1 MKKLLLTGIAALFL
15 ATGTAH
21 AQTYRGPTTADDPM
35 YKVDPPR
42 SKLDYRPQYDT
53 RSWEAAERS
62 KSRKLCSELSADED
76 YAGCIPYS
84 DHEKCKD
91 QADYDQCLKKI
102 RERRS
107 YHFKVLSQFTQAQ
120 FLTCGTDGD
129 WHGEERTEKELIDL
143 ERCLK
148 HLTKRAK
155 PRAADIPQ
163 QYRGH
168 WCETKWRTIYKR
180 CTAGDMIVER
190 DGWGVEDEGCTFQS
204 VRSDKRYG
212 GHRTVSVCQ
221 HVDSPDPPRRS
232 EERWWLGSNGTRLQI
247 LETTSQVER
256 TQ

>member
-1 MKKLLLTGIAALFL
+1 MKRLLLSATLLAALSWQPL
-15 ATGTAH
+15 PAQAKIPLDLRRGDEIGQECRPHSKNCVCDNDETGNGCVLRRA
-21 AQTYRGPTTADDPM
+21 ADIKSPARW
-35 YKVDPPR
+35 VPLPR
-42 SKLDYRPQYDT
+42 PHPSM
-53 RSWEAAERS
+53 
-62 KSRKLCSELSADED
+62 
-76 YAGCIPYS
+76 
-84 DHEKCKD
+84 
-91 QADYDQCLKKI
+91 
-102 RERRS
+102 
-107 YHFKVLSQFTQAQ
+107 
-120 FLTCGTDGD
+120 
-129 WHGEERTEKELIDL
+129 
-143 ERCLK
+143 
-148 HLTKRAK
+148 
-155 PRAADIPQ
+155 AADIPQ

-247 LETTSQVER
+247 LETTSQVEP